1 MITRVLLALIAVF
14 VAMPPLSAL
23 AKKEIV
29 VYSARKEH
37 LIKPL
42 FDLYTQKTGVDVKYI
57 TGKAG
62 ALLERLKAEGANSPA
77 DIFITVDAGNLW
89 QAAAEGVL
97 QPVNSNELNANV
109 PANLRDPEGRWYGLS
124 VRARTIVYNTNTEA
138 GKELTSYEGLAKPEW
153 KGRLVLRTSKKV
165 YNQSLVAS
173 LIAEHGE
180 KDTES
185 IVAGWVNNLA
195 VDPFSNDTKALEA
208 VAAGI
213 GDATV
218 VNTYYFGRLMK
229 KKPELPLAI
238 FWPDQETGGV
248 HMNVSGAGIT
258 TNAKNKEGALK
269 LIEWLSGEEAQALFA
284 GLNMEYPVNIK
295 VAVDPVVEKWGEFKG
310 NPMNV
315 AKYGELQ
322 GDAIKLMDRVNYK

>member
-1 MITRVLLALIAVF
+1 MTRVLLLLVATF
-14 VAMPPLSAL
+14 VAMPTLSAF
-23 AKKEIV
+23 AKEEIV

-89 QAAAEGVL
+89 RAAEESVL
-97 QPVNSNELNANV
+97 QPVNSDELNANV

-138 GKELTSYEGLAKPEW
+138 GKELTSYENLSDPEW

-180 KDTES
+180 KEAEA

-208 VAAGI
+208 VAAGL
-213 GDATV
+213 GDATI

-238 FWPDQETGGV
+238 FWPNQETSGV

-258 TNAKNKEGALK
+258 ANAKNKEGALK
-269 LIEWLSGEEAQALFA
+269 LIEWLSSEEAQAQVA
-284 GLNMEYPVNIK
+284 GLNMEYPVNTK

-322 GDAIKLMDRVNYK
+322 GNAIKLMDRVSYK